1 MTRTDGRTPREQG
14 AKNEQTTESLASLR
28 RNAATAEVATR
39 RGDGVPSIVD
49 DEDFLVVVAA
59 VVVGL
64 HWPHLSSLMSLVPD
78 LLQKYCYNSVLI

>member
-14 AKNEQTTESLASLR
+14 AKNEQTTESLASVR

-39 RGDGVPSIVD
+39 HGDGVPSIVD

-64 HWPHLSSLMSLVPD
+64 H
-78 LLQKYCYNSVLI
+78 